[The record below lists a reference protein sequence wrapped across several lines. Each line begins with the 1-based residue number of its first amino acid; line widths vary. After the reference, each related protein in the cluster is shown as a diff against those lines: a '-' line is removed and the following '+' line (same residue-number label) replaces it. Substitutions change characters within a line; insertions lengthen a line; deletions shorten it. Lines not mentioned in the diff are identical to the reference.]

1 MVPAG
6 RDFTPQGLTEGNAD
20 EQQPRGGQ
28 DAPCADA
35 PWESSVRLC
44 PPLSRMWSQPVMP
57 RDTPL
62 GARGHW
68 RGGQRLSAAPRHKG
82 GSAFLSLRH
91 KKAVFPIT
99 QSSHQYFKM

>member
-6 RDFTPQGLTEGNAD
+6 HDFTPPGLTEGNAD

-35 PWESSVRLC
+35 PWESSGRLC
-44 PPLSRMWSQPVMP
+44 PPLSRMWSQPVTP

-62 GARGHW
+62 GARGNW
-68 RGGQRLSAAPRHKG
+68 RGGQRLSAAPPTQRG
-82 GSAFLSLRH
+82 FSLSQLTSQESCLPH
-91 KKAVFPIT
+91 NPKFTSI
-99 QSSHQYFKM
+99 F